1 MANEF
6 NTWKEAMKAWLKEL
20 IKWQQENPEK
30 DYRNGICAEVTTQD
44 EGSNPPPP
52 PPPPGHG

>member
-6 NTWKEAMKAWLKEL
+6 NTWKEAMKVWLKQI
-20 IKWQQENPEK
+20 IKWQEANPDKDWLQELGTA
-30 DYRNGICAEVTTQD
+30 DTLD

-52 PPPPGHG
+52 PPPPPHG

>member
-6 NTWKEAMKAWLKEL
+6 QTWKEAMKVWLKAL
-20 IKWQQENPEK
+20 IKWQEANPTKNWK
-30 DYRNGICAEVTTQD
+30 DEICKEVQTQD
-44 EGSNPPPP
+44 GSNPPPP

>member
-1 MANEF
+1 MANDI
-6 NTWKEAMKAWLKEL
+6 WKEAMKVWLKEL
-20 IKWQQENPEK
+20 IKWQEANPDK
-30 DYRNGICAEVTTQD
+30 NWLDGLCNEVSTQD

>member
-6 NTWKEAMKAWLKEL
+6 QTWKEAMKAWLKEL
-20 IKWQQENPEK
+20 IKWQETNPDKNWLDELSK
-30 DYRNGICAEVTTQD
+30 TTTED

-52 PPPPGHG
+52 PPPPPHG

>member
-6 NTWKEAMKAWLKEL
+6 STWKEAMKAWLKEL
-20 IKWQQENPEK
+20 IKWQEANPDK
-30 DYRNGICAEVTTQD
+30 DWLWEINNVSTESD

-52 PPPPGHG
+52 PPPPPHG

>member
-1 MANEF
+1 MATEF
-6 NTWKEAMKAWLKEL
+6 QNWKEAMKAWLKAI
-20 IKWQQENPEK
+20 IKWQLDNPDKNWK
-30 DYRNGICAEVTTQD
+30 DELCKDVETQD